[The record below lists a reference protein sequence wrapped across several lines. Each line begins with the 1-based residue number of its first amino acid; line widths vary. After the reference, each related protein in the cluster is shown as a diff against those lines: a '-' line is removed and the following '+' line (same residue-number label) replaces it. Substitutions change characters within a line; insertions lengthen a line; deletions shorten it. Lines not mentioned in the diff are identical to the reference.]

1 MKTLIFFFFLS
12 YLNFFLIFFS
22 IKSWFHQ
29 YSLSLFWGL
38 GVMVT
43 IVWYIPVNHVEVVF
57 SIGVILVAI
66 VVFGYS
72 VSTIGMILT

>member
-1 MKTLIFFFFLS
+1 
-12 YLNFFLIFFS
+12 
-22 IKSWFHQ
+22 
-29 YSLSLFWGL
+29 
-38 GVMVT
+38 MVT